1 MLGVLSEFLAGIPSL
16 AFIEIRWLDLLDIVL
31 VALLIYQLYD
41 LVKGTV
47 AIKILIGIASIYLF
61 WKLVEVFQMEMLSEI
76 LGQFIGVGVIALLI
90 VFQQELRR
98 FLLLIGDTDL
108 FKGRK
113 RFGFLRNLVGQE
125 KRENK
130 TDVQEIVNACKKMS
144 ETRTGALMVIAKK
157 SDPTLFSYSGEK
169 IDAKLSSRL
178 LECIFFKNSPL
189 HDGAVIIVNDRIRSA
204 RCILPVSK
212 NVGFPSEL
220 GMRHRSALGIAESS
234 DAVAIAVSE
243 ETGRIALARDR
254 YLMTELSLNDLR
266 RILDRELTRPSL

>member
-1 MLGVLSEFLAGIPSL
+1 MSELLAGIPLS
-16 AFIEIRWLDLLDIVL
+16 AFLEIRWLDVLDIIL

-47 AIKILIGIASIYLF
+47 AIKILIGIVSIYLF
-61 WKLVEVFQMEMLSEI
+61 WKLVQAFQMQMLSEI

-108 FKGRK
+108 FKGRR
-113 RFGFLRNLVGQE
+113 RFGFLRNLMGE
-125 KRENK
+125 ERENK

-144 ETRTGALMVIAKK
+144 ETRTGALIVIAKK
-157 SDPTLFSYSGEK
+157 SDPSLFSYSGEK

-178 LECIFFKNSPL
+178 LESIFFKNSPL
-189 HDGAVIIVNDRIRSA
+189 HDGAVIVVNDRIRSA

-243 ETGRIALARDR
+243 ETGHIALAKDR

-266 RILDRELTRPSL
+266 RILDRELRTPSL